1 MPSVLLVT
9 QDLQRAGA
17 QRQCVE
23 LALGLKTLASWNV
36 EIAVLEGERSLESE
50 LTGAGIPIRR
60 VPRRW
65 RWDLS
70 PATGL
75 GSLARQGGFD
85 VIHSFMF
92 LPNFYVRLSRL
103 RHRTP
108 LIVCSHRT
116 TKMRGWPRAVLEI
129 LLSPFCDL
137 MVTNSQAGREELVS
151 RGMDPGR
158 IAVVLNGIDLDRFR
172 PAPASGS
179 DGRPARVGM
188 VARMEPD
195 RDHVTL
201 LQAFEQVH
209 AMHPEAKLVLAG
221 DGSLAPKVREQVA
234 LLRLESCVELPGAVA
249 HPEEMYR
256 TLDLYVQA
264 SRNKEGTSNSLLE
277 AMASG
282 IPVIAT
288 RIGGNLEV
296 VRDGETGLL
305 VTAEDPAA
313 LAKAISSL
321 LRDPVL
327 AQRLGAAGAARVRD
341 LYSRTAMV
349 DATLR
354 AYASRL
360 PRLLQAVGASV
371 ESSLRGEG

>member
-1 MPSVLLVT
+1 MT

-36 EIAVLEGERSLESE
+36 EIAVLEGERSLEAE
-50 LTGAGIPIRR
+50 LAQAGIPIRR
-60 VPRRW
+60 IARRW

-70 PATGL
+70 PASGL
-75 GSLARQGGFD
+75 GRLARHGGFD

-137 MVTNSQAGREELVS
+137 MVTNSQAGREELVR
-151 RGMDPGR
+151 RGMNPER

-172 PAPASGS
+172 PAPRGASG
-179 DGRPARVGM
+179 GRPARVGM

-195 RDHVTL
+195 RDHATL
-201 LQAFEQVH
+201 LQAFARVH
-209 AMHPEAKLVLAG
+209 AMHPEATLILAG
-221 DGSLAPKVREQVA
+221 DGSLAPKVRELVG

-249 HPEEMYR
+249 RPEEMYR
-256 TLDLYVQA
+256 SLDLYVQA

-282 IPVIAT
+282 IPVVAT
-288 RIGGNLEV
+288 RVGGNLEV
-296 VRDGETGLL
+296 VREGETGLL
-305 VTAEDPAA
+305 VPAEDPEA
-313 LAKAISSL
+313 LAEAISTL

-327 AQRLGAAGAARVRD
+327 ARRLGEAGAARVRD
-341 LYSRTAMV
+341 LYSRAGMV
-349 DATLR
+349 GATLE

-360 PRLLQAVGASV
+360 PRLRQAVRAPV
-371 ESSLRGEG
+371 ESSPGGER

>member
-1 MPSVLLVT
+1 MT

-23 LALGLKTLASWNV
+23 LALGLRSLARWHV
-36 EIAVLEGERSLESE
+36 EIAVLEGDRALEAE
-50 LTGAGIPIRR
+50 LAPSGIPVRR

-70 PATGL
+70 PAVGL
-75 GSLARQGGFD
+75 GRLAQRGGFD

-116 TKMRGWPRAVLEI
+116 TKMRGWARAVLEI
-129 LLSPFCDL
+129 VLSPFCDL
-137 MVTNSQAGREELVS
+137 MVTNSQAGRDELIR
-151 RGMDPGR
+151 RGMGPER

-172 PAPASGS
+172 PAAAGAAAGGPP
-179 DGRPARVGM
+179 RIGM

-195 RDHVTL
+195 RDHATL
-201 LQAFEQVH
+201 LRAFARVTETC
-209 AMHPEAKLVLAG
+209 PEAKLILAG
-221 DGSLAPKVREQVA
+221 DGSLAPKVRELAA

-249 HPEEMYR
+249 HPEALYR
-256 TLDLYVQA
+256 SLGLYVQA

-282 IPVIAT
+282 VPVIAT
-288 RIGGNLEV
+288 RVGGNLEV
-296 VRDGETGLL
+296 VRPGETGLL
-305 VTAEDPAA
+305 VPAEDPAA
-313 LAKAISSL
+313 LAEAIVTL
-321 LRDPVL
+321 LRDPAL
-327 AQRLGAAGAARVRD
+327 ARRLGEAGAARVRD
-341 LYSRTAMV
+341 LYSRASMV
-349 DATLR
+349 DATLE

-360 PRLLQAVGASV
+360 PRLRPSAPAPV
-371 ESSLRGEG
+371 ESGLRGGG